1 MMASQHRLER
11 PQMTPWIQSSSR
23 FNARLLRR
31 VALLVVLIA
40 TVLRCGGL
48 GAAEPEPVHVEGAEG
63 PMFGLGSWMWDKDTQ
78 ARQECGFWTRFE
90 IPPDTEVGRARM
102 RIAADNFYRVFLDG
116 RVLGQGSDWRI
127 ITEYDV
133 TLILQPG
140 PHILAVQA
148 VNDFDQAGVL
158 LGLKIELADGRTV
171 ETGSG
176 TGWRVV
182 PPGEGHW
189 ERRRTPLDRWG
200 QSVVV
205 APLGGAPWQNPGPS
219 TIKQAPPLFPIEVR
233 FWQAGWFQ
241 ATLASVCGIVIFLC
255 LHLGSR
261 VVIQSREQQIVR
273 RERARIARDIHDE
286 LTAGLT
292 KLVLLGET
300 TRTELPR
307 DSSVRSQ
314 ITELCEQ
321 TRGLLTSM
329 NETIWMINSQ
339 RDTVRDLVSYVCK
352 YAETFLRQTP
362 IRCRFDVDGDLP
374 SDACDVATR
383 RNLFLAVKEALNN
396 VVRHSRSTEVHL
408 RCHCQD
414 NTLVVVVEDNGSGF
428 DRAKADPDRN
438 GLSNMQQ
445 RALEVGGT
453 CQVVSQPGRGC
464 RIEFRLP
471 LNHSSWNR
479 IRRVLSGNG
488 TAKNNSSGAEEHG

>member
-1 MMASQHRLER
+1 
-11 PQMTPWIQSSSR
+11 MTPWIQSPPR
-23 FNARLLRR
+23 FDARLLRR
-31 VALLVVLIA
+31 VAILVVLIA
-40 TVLRCGGL
+40 TVLRSDGF
-48 GAAEPEPVHVEGAEG
+48 GAAEPEPLPGEVAEG
-63 PMFGLGSWMWDKDTQ
+63 PMFGLGSGMWDKDTQ
-78 ARQECGFWTRFE
+78 ARQECGFWKRFE
-90 IPPDTEVGRARM
+90 IPPNSEVGRARL

-116 RVLGQGSDWRI
+116 RTLGQGSDWRI

-133 TLILQPG
+133 TLILRPG

-158 LGLKIELADGRTV
+158 LGLKIELADGRKV

-189 ERRRTPLDRWG
+189 ERRRTPSDQWG

-205 APLGGAPWQNPGPS
+205 APLDGAPWKNSGSPA
-219 TIKQAPPLFPIEVR
+219 IKQAPPLFPIEVR
-233 FWQAGWFQ
+233 FWQEGWFQ
-241 ATLASVCGIVIFLC
+241 ATLASICGIVIVIC

-261 VVIQSREQQIVR
+261 LVIQSREQQVVR

-300 TRTELPR
+300 TQADLPR
-307 DSSVRSQ
+307 DSSIRGQ
-314 ITELCEQ
+314 ITQLCDQ
-321 TRGLLTSM
+321 TRGILTSM

-362 IRCRFDVDGDLP
+362 IRCRFDVDRDLP

-396 VVRHSRSTEVHL
+396 VVRHSRSSEVHL

-428 DRAKADPDRN
+428 DPAKTDPDRN

-445 RALEVGGT
+445 RALEVGGI
-453 CQVVSQPGRGC
+453 CQVVSRPGRGC

-479 IRRVLSGNG
+479 VRRFLSGNG
-488 TAKNNSSGAEEHG
+488 TAKNNSSAPDKRG

>member
-1 MMASQHRLER
+1 
-11 PQMTPWIQSSSR
+11 MTPWIQSPPR
-23 FNARLLRR
+23 FDARLLRR
-31 VALLVVLIA
+31 VAILVVLIA
-40 TVLRCGGL
+40 TVLRSDGF
-48 GAAEPEPVHVEGAEG
+48 GAAEPEPLPGEVAEG

-78 ARQECGFWTRFE
+78 SRQECGFWKRFE
-90 IPPDTEVGRARM
+90 IPPNSEVGRARL

-116 RVLGQGSDWRI
+116 RTLGQGSDWRI

-133 TLILQPG
+133 TLILRPG

-158 LGLKIELADGRTV
+158 LGLKIELADGRKV

-189 ERRRTPLDRWG
+189 ERRRTPSDQWG

-205 APLGGAPWQNPGPS
+205 APLDGAPWKNSGSPA
-219 TIKQAPPLFPIEVR
+219 IKQAPPLFPIEVR
-233 FWQAGWFQ
+233 FWQEGWFQ
-241 ATLASVCGIVIFLC
+241 ATLASICGIVIVIC

-261 VVIQSREQQIVR
+261 LVIQSREQQVVR

-300 TRTELPR
+300 TQADLPR
-307 DSSVRSQ
+307 DSSIRGQ
-314 ITELCEQ
+314 ITQLCDQ
-321 TRGLLTSM
+321 TRGILTSM

-362 IRCRFDVDGDLP
+362 IRCRFDVDRDLP

-396 VVRHSRSTEVHL
+396 VVRHSRSSEVHL

-428 DRAKADPDRN
+428 DPAKTDPDRN

-445 RALEVGGT
+445 RALEVGGI
-453 CQVVSQPGRGC
+453 CQVVSRPGHGC

-471 LNHSSWNR
+471 LTHSSWNP
-479 IRRVLSGNG
+479 IRRFLSGNG
-488 TAKNNSSGAEEHG
+488 TAKNNSSAPDKRG